1 MRDYYRVYANIDLD
15 AIYENVVNAKKLTK
29 PGTKLMAIIKADA
42 YGHGAVEVARTLDD
56 VADAYGVAI
65 LEEGIDLRQ
74 AGIRL
79 DTHIIGQRQADKQG
93 LDQSLYH
100 NPQRLVMSIEISD
113 HAKQHRCYDGLQCE
127 APQIII
133 SFLNNDSISC
143 KDSCQKISFKHYKD
157 KYDTCLLYTSDAA
170 DE

>member
-1 MRDYYRVYANIDLD
+1 MNIEDDIDHNTKYRCNRCC
-15 AIYENVVNAKKLTK
+15 KS
-29 PGTKLMAIIKADA
+29 
-42 YGHGAVEVARTLDD
+42 
-56 VADAYGVAI
+56 
-65 LEEGIDLRQ
+65 DLRQ

-127 APQIII
+127 AP
-133 SFLNNDSISC
+133 
-143 KDSCQKISFKHYKD
+143 
-157 KYDTCLLYTSDAA
+157 A
-170 DE
+170 DNHILSEQRFYQL